1 MNDQVPKHYQGQ
13 SGMTCADYIRDVL
26 GSEGMADFWRGN
38 AMKYL
43 YRAGSK
49 GGRDQFAA
57 DIRKA
62 IDCLQKL
69 LAESEQPLPGGE

>member
-1 MNDQVPKHYQGQ
+1 
-13 SGMTCADYIRDVL
+13 
-26 GSEGMADFWRGN
+26 MADFWRGN

-43 YRAGSK
+43 YRAGNK

-62 IDCLQKL
+62 IDCLQRL
-69 LAESEQPLPGGE
+69 LAEAETTTT